1 VVVAKSDGRALSL
14 DRRKLLGLFAGAGLA
29 GLTGGLSGCSNLPG
43 SSSPKGTVRI
53 GMLVPRTGVNKAIG
67 SDLEK
72 GFNLYLEMNGGLLSG
87 HQVELI
93 VEDEGDTIQS
103 GTDALKSLHGK
114 NVLAVTGVA
123 NSDLLP
129 QIRDIVEKS
138 QVPLIAAHGS
148 NSDMSSAVYIWR
160 TAFVNN
166 EPGRA
171 VGLYLKGR
179 NAGRVGRIGLPDNF
193 TTDAMGGLEKEY
205 SNVSD
210 CVWLN
215 AGIKADSDSFSGP
228 VQSVLS
234 SGPDVIFCSLPP
246 SHVLPFLDALRRSD
260 KKIDVYAPGLVSET
274 LTGDQLKAA
283 GGLYTAMQ
291 YSSDLDNPANR
302 SFSAQYQQRYQG
314 SPTAFAVAA
323 YDAAAVL
330 DGAIA
335 LCGDDSISA
344 LRINQEIPN
353 VGQVISPRGNWQ
365 FNQARSP
372 QQKWYLRQ
380 IRPDGPIWS
389 NVLIG
394 DLATLG

>member
-1 VVVAKSDGRALSL
+1 MVLEKSDGF
-14 DRRKLLGLFAGAGLA
+14 DRRRLLGLFAGAGLA
-29 GLTGGLSGCSNLPG
+29 SLTGGLAGCSNLPSG
-43 SSSPKGTVRI
+43 SSPKSKVRI

-72 GFNLYLEMNGGLLSG
+72 GFNLYLEMHGGLLSG
-87 HQVELI
+87 HEVELI

-103 GTDALKSLHGK
+103 GSEALKSLHGK
-114 NVLAVTGVA
+114 GVLAVTGVA
-123 NSDLLP
+123 NSELLP
-129 QIRDIVEKS
+129 AVRDVVEKS
-138 QVPLIAAHGS
+138 QIPLIAAHGS
-148 NSDMSSAVYIWR
+148 KSDMSSAVYIWR

-171 VGLYLKGR
+171 IGLYLKGR
-179 NAGRVGRIGLPDNF
+179 NAGKVGRVGMPDEF
-193 TTDAMGGLEKEY
+193 TKDAMAGLEKEY

-210 CVWLN
+210 AVWVSAGTKAESGSLGN
-215 AGIKADSDSFSGP
+215 AVDN
-228 VQSVLS
+228 VLAT
-234 SGPDVIFCSLPP
+234 GADVIFCSLPAT
-246 SHVLPFLDALRRSD
+246 HVVAFMDALR
-260 KKIDVYAPGLVSET
+260 KVNNKIDVYAPGLVSET
-274 LTGDQLKAA
+274 LTGDQLKSAS
-283 GGLYTAMQ
+283 GLYTAMQ

-302 SFSAQYQQRYQG
+302 NFSAQYQQRHQG

-335 LCGDDSISA
+335 LAGDDSISA
-344 LRINQEIPN
+344 LRVNQEIPN

>member
-1 VVVAKSDGRALSL
+1 VTLEKSDGW
-14 DRRKLLGLFAGAGLA
+14 DRRRLLGLFAGVGLA
-29 GLTGGLSGCSNLPG
+29 GVTGGLAGCSNLQSDTPR
-43 SSSPKGTVRI
+43 GTVRL
-53 GMLVPRTGVNKAIG
+53 GLLVPRTGVNKAIG

-72 GFNLYLEMNGGLLSG
+72 GFNLYLEMNGGKLSG
-87 HQVELI
+87 HEVELI
-93 VEDEGDTIQS
+93 VEDEGDTIAS
-103 GTDALKSLHGK
+103 GTQALKTLHDKG
-114 NVLAVTGVA
+114 VLAVTGVA
-123 NSDLLP
+123 NADLLP
-129 QIRDIVEKS
+129 SIRDAVEKS

-148 NSDMSSAVYIWR
+148 SSDMSSAVYIWR

-179 NAGRVGRIGLPDNF
+179 GSGRVGRIGMPDNF
-193 TTDAMGGLEKEY
+193 TKDAMAGLEKEY

-210 CVWLN
+210 TITVP
-215 AGIKADSDSFSGP
+215 ASSKPDAASFGNP
-228 VQSVLS
+228 VERLLATAPQA
-234 SGPDVIFCSLPP
+234 IFCSLPP
-246 SHVLPFLDALRRSD
+246 SHVLGFLEALRGSGA
-260 KKIDVYAPGLVSET
+260 KLDVYAPGLSSET
-274 LTGDQLKAA
+274 LTGDQLKSAN
-283 GGLYTAMQ
+283 GLYTAMQ
-291 YSSDLDNPANR
+291 YASDLDNPANR
-302 SFSAQYQQRYQG
+302 SFSAQFQQRFQG
-314 SPTAFAVAA
+314 SPTAYAVAA

-335 LCGDDSISA
+335 LAGNESLTA

-380 IRPDGPIWS
+380 VRPDGPIWS